1 MGEVEEILSRLRYH
15 FGAKTDMEL
24 SEILKIPYKTL
35 TGWKTRRSIPTSR
48 LQDISNSENLS
59 LDWIMKGEGL
69 GSTKGLK
76 RWWAGGKYNEEGAG
90 DKSSKTDGDIREVK
104 GTDIDLEDIRNQSG
118 EIPLRYFENVTASA
132 GYGSQN
138 SDESFEPLSVSAEFL
153 KAVFGITAAKYGYDM
168 IRIFGDSMEPFV
180 QNGDIIFVD
189 RQKEIMSGDVVIAE
203 VGEDTFIKKFLRD
216 SVHKSIKLTS
226 LSDFYQ
232 DIVLKDDE
240 IENLKLLG
248 KIVCKFS
255 INIKVF

>member
-1 MGEVEEILSRLRYH
+1 MNEINEVLGRLRFH
-15 FGAKTDMEL
+15 FGVKNDTEL
-24 SEILKIPYKTL
+24 AEVLGIPYKTL
-35 TGWKTRRSIPTSR
+35 DGWKTRKSIPTSR

-69 GSTKGLK
+69 GSAKGLK
-76 RWWAGGKYNEEGAG
+76 RWW
-90 DKSSKTDGDIREVK
+90 DSSKHNKENADDVEPEEDSDIREIK
-104 GTDIDLEDIRNQSG
+104 RAKIDLETLRNQSG
-118 EIPLRYFENVTASA
+118 PIKLRYFENVTASA
-132 GYGSQN
+132 GYGSEN
-138 SDESFEPLSVSAEFL
+138 SDESFEVLSVSAEFL

>member
-1 MGEVEEILSRLRYH
+1 MDEVEEILSRLRYH

-35 TGWKTRRSIPTSR
+35 TGWKTRRSIPMSR

-76 RWWAGGKYNEEGAG
+76 RWWAGGKYNKEDAG
-90 DKSSKTDGDIREVK
+90 DKSSKADGDIREAK
-104 GTDIDLEDIRNQSG
+104 GADIDLEDIRNQSG
-118 EIPLRYFENVTASA
+118 GIPLRYFENVTASA

-138 SDESFEPLSVSAEFL
+138 SDESFEPLSVSADFL

-180 QNGDIIFVD
+180 KSGDIIFVD

>member
-1 MGEVEEILSRLRYH
+1 MGDSE
-15 FGAKTDMEL
+15 KEL
-24 SEILKIPYKTL
+24 IDQMKKFFNV
-35 TGWKTRRSIPTSR
+35 TS
-48 LQDISNSENLS
+48 LEDVAENLGYS
-59 LDWIMKGEGL
+59 RTSANNWRNRGVSDAAKMKFILAQNKNFDADLLRQSRKNKEQGE
-69 GSTKGLK
+69 LK
-76 RWWAGGKYNEEGAG
+76 L
-90 DKSSKTDGDIREVK
+90 
-104 GTDIDLEDIRNQSG
+104 DIDLLREQKG
-118 EIPLRYFENVTASA
+118 PIPLRYFENVTASA

-138 SDESFEPLSVSAEFL
+138 SDDSFEQLSVSAEFL
-153 KAVFGITAAKYGYDM
+153 RAVFGITAAKYGYDM

>member
-1 MGEVEEILSRLRYH
+1 MGDSE
-15 FGAKTDMEL
+15 KEL
-24 SEILKIPYKTL
+24 IDQMKKFFNV
-35 TGWKTRRSIPTSR
+35 TS
-48 LQDISNSENLS
+48 LEDVAENLGYS
-59 LDWIMKGEGL
+59 RASANNWRNRGVSDAAKMKFILAQNKNFDADLLRQSRKNKEQGE
-69 GSTKGLK
+69 LK
-76 RWWAGGKYNEEGAG
+76 L
-90 DKSSKTDGDIREVK
+90 
-104 GTDIDLEDIRNQSG
+104 DIDLLREQKG
-118 EIPLRYFENVTASA
+118 PIPLRYFENVTASA

-138 SDESFEPLSVSAEFL
+138 SDDSFEQLSVSAEFL
-153 KAVFGITAAKYGYDM
+153 RAVFGITAAKYGYDM

>member
-1 MGEVEEILSRLRYH
+1 MRHYIFKGVDMGDSE
-15 FGAKTDMEL
+15 KEL
-24 SEILKIPYKTL
+24 IDQMKKFFNVSSLE
-35 TGWKTRRSIPTSR
+35 
-48 LQDISNSENLS
+48 DVAENLGYS
-59 LDWIMKGEGL
+59 RASANNWRNRGVSDAAKMKFILAQNKNFDADLLRQSRKDKEQGA
-69 GSTKGLK
+69 LK
-76 RWWAGGKYNEEGAG
+76 F
-90 DKSSKTDGDIREVK
+90 
-104 GTDIDLEDIRNQSG
+104 DIDLLREQEG
-118 EIPLRYFENVTASA
+118 PIPLRYFENVTASA

-138 SDESFEPLSVSAEFL
+138 SDKSFEPLSVSADFL

-180 QNGDIIFVD
+180 KNGDIIFVD

>member
-1 MGEVEEILSRLRYH
+1 MGDSE
-15 FGAKTDMEL
+15 KEL
-24 SEILKIPYKTL
+24 IDQMKKFFNV
-35 TGWKTRRSIPTSR
+35 TS
-48 LQDISNSENLS
+48 LEDVAENLGYS
-59 LDWIMKGEGL
+59 RASANNWRNRGVSDAAKMKFMLAQNKNFDADLLRQSRKNKERGE
-69 GSTKGLK
+69 LK
-76 RWWAGGKYNEEGAG
+76 L
-90 DKSSKTDGDIREVK
+90 
-104 GTDIDLEDIRNQSG
+104 DIDLIREQKG
-118 EIPLRYFENVTASA
+118 PIPLRYFENVTASA

>member
-1 MGEVEEILSRLRYH
+1 MGDSE
-15 FGAKTDMEL
+15 KEL
-24 SEILKIPYKTL
+24 IDQMKKFFNVSSLE
-35 TGWKTRRSIPTSR
+35 
-48 LQDISNSENLS
+48 DVAENLGYSRASANNWRNRGVSDAAKMKFILAQNKNFDADLLRQSRKDKEQGS
-59 LDWIMKGEGL
+59 LKF
-69 GSTKGLK
+69 
-76 RWWAGGKYNEEGAG
+76 
-90 DKSSKTDGDIREVK
+90 
-104 GTDIDLEDIRNQSG
+104 DIDLLREQEG
-118 EIPLRYFENVTASA
+118 PIPLRYFENVTASA

>member
-1 MGEVEEILSRLRYH
+1 MNEINEILGRLRFH
-15 FGAKTDMEL
+15 FGVKNDTEL
-24 SEILKIPYKTL
+24 AEVLGIPYKTL
-35 TGWKTRRSIPTSR
+35 DGWKTRKSIPTSR
-48 LQDISNSENLS
+48 LQDISNSEKLS

-69 GSTKGLK
+69 GSTKALR
-76 RWWAGGKYNEEGAG
+76 RWWDGGKHNKENA
-90 DKSSKTDGDIREVK
+90 DVKLDGNIREVK
-104 GTDIDLEDIRNQSG
+104 GADIDLEAIRSQSG

-240 IENLKLLG
+240 IENSKLLG